1 MAKTAFYTVRQPG
14 LSRLS
19 LQDGTHWRAFC
30 YYDIRAYTLT
40 PELLVLH
47 HNDFLRSGF
56 NKDLVERDISKFVDD
71 NGSFGAKTHI
81 ASAPTISPATNPLI
95 MCPSQEN
102 PASMLA
108 GEWPQVEQR
117 CRQSDRPGRRPLR
130 FRSSPKPDVKPAGA
144 TSDETRERV
153 A

>member
-47 HNDFLRSGF
+47 HNDFLITLQGVNLRQLYLS
-56 NKDLVERDISKFVDD
+56 LVVEEVYEIPLYT
-71 NGSFGAKTHI
+71 GAIPHGECVVTHI
-81 ASAPTISPATNPLI
+81 AI
-95 MCPSQEN
+95 QEN
-102 PASMLA
+102 PK
-108 GEWPQVEQR
+108 
-117 CRQSDRPGRRPLR
+117 D
-130 FRSSPKPDVKPAGA
+130 D
-144 TSDETRERV
+144 
-153 A
+153 

>member
-47 HNDFLRSGF
+47 HNEFVITLQGVNLRQLYLS
-56 NKDLVERDISKFVDD
+56 LVVEEVYEIPLYT
-71 NGSFGAKTHI
+71 GAIPPDECVVTHI
-81 ASAPTISPATNPLI
+81 AI
-95 MCPSQEN
+95 QEI
-102 PASMLA
+102 
-108 GEWPQVEQR
+108 R
-117 CRQSDRPGRRPLR
+117 GR
-130 FRSSPKPDVKPAGA
+130 
-144 TSDETRERV
+144 
-153 A
+153 

>member
-47 HNDFLRSGF
+47 HNDFLITLQGVNLRQLYLS
-56 NKDLVERDISKFVDD
+56 LVVEDVYQIPLYTSSSPPHQSVV
-71 NGSFGAKTHI
+71 THI
-81 ASAPTISPATNPLI
+81 ALQDLLSSCSATKDSLP
-95 MCPSQEN
+95 
-102 PASMLA
+102 
-108 GEWPQVEQR
+108 VE
-117 CRQSDRPGRRPLR
+117 P
-130 FRSSPKPDVKPAGA
+130 
-144 TSDETRERV
+144 
-153 A
+153 